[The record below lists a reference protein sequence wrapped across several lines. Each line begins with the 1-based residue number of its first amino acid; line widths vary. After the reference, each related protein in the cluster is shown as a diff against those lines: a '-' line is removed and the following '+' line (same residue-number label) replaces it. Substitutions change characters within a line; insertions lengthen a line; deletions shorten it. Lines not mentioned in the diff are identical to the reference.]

1 MTSTLLFISM
11 CILPGINAFLGG
23 TDSRCYMQ
31 SCHISMTTLVNT
43 QTILSSMSGRG
54 SDMSSVI
61 YESEARVMTNLT
73 QGVSSSDQM
82 ITSEIQNVTTFL
94 TEAVA
99 TLKAEVLADLME
111 GCAEGLTLSQAAG
124 KCITL
129 ILQDICS
136 AKSYRPQR
144 QTKYR

>member
-1 MTSTLLFISM
+1 
-11 CILPGINAFLGG
+11 
-23 TDSRCYMQ
+23 
-31 SCHISMTTLVNT
+31 
-43 QTILSSMSGRG
+43 MSGRG